1 MGLITG
7 TTQHRL
13 DVVKSYD
20 PSNPFV
26 VGINPSNGNG
36 VTSVTVDVDNI
47 QTVNYNI
54 DGISYSTKLIKNINL
69 VDKPTG
75 VTTPNL
81 NSPIST
87 TRSYRP
93 RVVNERSIQP
103 DVHYPTTF
111 SYTVSV
117 TDETD
122 YFIFKDEVKMGVVF
136 TPKVY
141 EEVFIERQSISVF
154 EAQARLSEIRTLE
167 DLVEY
172 NNGFYNVTKTV

>member
-1 MGLITG
+1 
-7 TTQHRL
+7 
-13 DVVKSYD
+13 
-20 PSNPFV
+20 
-26 VGINPSNGNG
+26 VG
-36 VTSVTVDVDNI
+36 
-47 QTVNYNI
+47 
-54 DGISYSTKLIKNINL
+54 
-69 VDKPTG
+69 KPPG

-81 NSPIST
+81 NNPIST

-93 RVVNERSIQP
+93 RVLNEPSIRP
-103 DVHYPTTF
+103 DVYYPTTF

-122 YFIFKDEVKMGVVF
+122 YFVFKDEAKMGVVF

-141 EEVFIERQSISVF
+141 EEVFIERQSMSVF
-154 EAQARLSEIRTLE
+154 ETQARLSEIRTLE